1 MNWISGMAQRSAAG
15 RFARVGRKDYVGGMP
30 RWITALLA
38 LLALALGSS
47 HAAAMAQM
55 PAPPMQPV
63 QPVQPVAAAPSAE
76 LPCHGDTMEQ
86 APAGKVLADR
96 MPAENAPTKKAP
108 DCCPDGCAGGCLM
121 LAAFWPMP
129 ELPPAV
135 APASLLQAFQPSLP
149 PEADPDG
156 LKRPPRLL
164 V

>member
-1 MNWISGMAQRSAAG
+1 
-15 RFARVGRKDYVGGMP
+15 MP

-55 PAPPMQPV
+55 PV
-63 QPVQPVAAAPSAE
+63 QPVTAAPSAE
-76 LPCHGDTMEQ
+76 LSCHGDAMEQ
-86 APAGKVLADR
+86 APAGKVQADGMLADK
-96 MPAENAPTKKAP
+96 APTKKAP

-129 ELPPAV
+129 DLPPAV
-135 APASLLQAFQPSLP
+135 APASRLQAFQPSLP

>member
-1 MNWISGMAQRSAAG
+1 
-15 RFARVGRKDYVGGMP
+15 MP

-55 PAPPMQPV
+55 PV
-63 QPVQPVAAAPSAE
+63 QPVTAAPSAE
-76 LPCHGDTMEQ
+76 LSCHGDAMEQ
-86 APAGKVLADR
+86 APAGKVQADGMLADK
-96 MPAENAPTKKAP
+96 APTKKAP
-108 DCCPDGCAGGCLM
+108 DCCPDGCAGGRLM
-121 LAAFWPMP
+121 LAALWPMP